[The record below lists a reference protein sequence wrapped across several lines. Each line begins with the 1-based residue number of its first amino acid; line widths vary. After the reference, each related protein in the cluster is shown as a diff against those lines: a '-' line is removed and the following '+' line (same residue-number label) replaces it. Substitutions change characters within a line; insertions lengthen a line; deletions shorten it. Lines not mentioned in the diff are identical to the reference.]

1 MSIPPDPSSPQPPPP
16 PGDRRSRGRKAGR
29 AGKND
34 APLRRTVV
42 RPAGLAV
49 DPIDSAFVTDRLT
62 TLTHELANLL
72 DGSMRCLTLAQRS
85 VGRSAES
92 GAAPTAQELTRHL
105 DTVQAAMR
113 QMSELV
119 KCAMQGVPLSHAH
132 ASPDGAGGLAE
143 AIRHAVEVMMPLAD
157 ERGIRLSVEVPQE
170 LIDVAAGPV
179 FAVVTNA
186 LRNSIEAIERTGR
199 SDGAIDVT
207 ARAEPG
213 RNDRSVI
220 LEITDDGEGPP
231 ELPIRG
237 GESVFRL
244 GYTTKP
250 GGTGVGLAV
259 SRELVQEL
267 GGTIQLIRREADPR
281 TARTG
286 ALLRVTFP
294 LPRRID
300 GPVL

>member
-16 PGDRRSRGRKAGR
+16 GDRRPRGRKPGR
-29 AGKND
+29 GGKND
-34 APLRRTVV
+34 PPLRRTIV

-85 VGRSAES
+85 VGRSVES
-92 GAAPTAQELTRHL
+92 GAAPTAQELARHL
-105 DTVQAAMR
+105 ETVQAAMR

-157 ERGIRLSVEVPQE
+157 ERGIRLSVNVPQE

-199 SDGAIDVT
+199 TDGAIDVT

-213 RNDRSVI
+213 RSGRCVI
-220 LEITDDGEGPP
+220 LEIADDGEGPP
-231 ELPIRG
+231 DLPIRG
-237 GESVFRL
+237 GDSVFRL

-250 GGTGVGLAV
+250 GGSGVGLAV

-267 GGTIQLIRREADPR
+267 GGTIQLIRREADPA

-294 LPRRID
+294 FPRRID
-300 GPVL
+300 GPVM